1 MKKKL
6 ELSYNKFADVFTRE
20 LLEATLPSL
29 LLILVALVVA
39 YKFIDPAPPRHI
51 AISTGDPALNY
62 SAFASIYGVYLKE
75 EGVTLESRES
85 SGDVEN
91 LKRLKDSDSGVD
103 IAFIQDGI
111 ASTEGAGS
119 LLSLGSL
126 YYEPAWI
133 FCRCKKDV
141 SHLAE
146 LKGKRI
152 AIGKPG
158 EGTHVLSTAL
168 LNASGITTKNTTFVT
183 IGGDEAAN
191 AILKGKVDAAIL
203 VDVPDSPIL
212 QKILADR
219 AIKLVSLDDAEAYT
233 RQFSYLHHLI
243 LPEGSLNLERNIP
256 ARNVDLVAPTAT
268 LVVKED
274 VHPALVYLMLKVIAK
289 VHNGPG
295 MLHKAGEF
303 PATRGSDFP
312 LSSQAANFYKS
323 GLPFI
328 DKYLPFWAA
337 TFVNRTLIVIVPLL
351 ALLIPLTRIIPVI
364 YTWLVKR
371 KVYRYYGALRYLD
384 TQLRR
389 KDIEQNKDDYLEKLN
404 EIEDRV
410 RELKLP
416 VTFSQHAYELRAHI
430 ELVRSRLEKAG
441 TR

>member
-6 ELSYNKFADVFTRE
+6 ELSYNKFADIFTRE

-29 LLILVALVVA
+29 LLILVALVIA

-51 AISTGDPALNY
+51 VITTGDPSLNY
-62 SAFASIYGVYLKE
+62 SAFASIYGVYLKN

-91 LKRLKDSDSGVD
+91 LKRLKDPDSGVD

-133 FCRCKKDV
+133 FCRCKHDV

-146 LKGKRI
+146 FKGKRI
-152 AIGKPG
+152 AIGKIG
-158 EGTHVLSTAL
+158 EGTHALSTAL
-168 LNASGITTKNTTFVT
+168 LNASGITAKNTTLVA
-183 IGGDEAAN
+183 IGGEDAAQ
-191 AILKGKVDAAIL
+191 AILHGKVDAAIL

-243 LPEGSLNLERNIP
+243 LPEGSLNLERTIP
-256 ARNVDLVAPTAT
+256 ARDVDLVAPTAT

-274 VHPALVYLMLKVIAK
+274 VHPALVYLMLKVISK

-295 MLHKAGEF
+295 MLHKAGDF
-303 PATRGSDFP
+303 PSAKDTDFP
-312 LSSQAANFYKS
+312 LSSQAVNFYKS

-337 TFVNRTLIVIVPLL
+337 TFVNRTLIVILPLL
-351 ALLIPLTRIIPVI
+351 ALLIPLTKIIPTI
-364 YTWLVKR
+364 YTWLIKR
-371 KVYRYYGALRYLD
+371 KVYRYYGALRYLEN
-384 TQLRR
+384 QLKRQ
-389 KDIEQNKDDYLEKLN
+389 DIEQKKEDYLEKLN

-430 ELVRSRLEKAG
+430 ELVRSKLER
-441 TR
+441 TS